1 MGVLNAGFAGRKA
14 AEDRDRF
21 NDALSEANPELLLLW
36 HGANDMLALDR
47 ATGSVL
53 AEGIAA
59 TTAAVEDL
67 VRDATGRGIRVML
80 ATQTPA
86 VQGLQRG
93 GAAPYLSRYN
103 DELKVM
109 AAKKGA
115 QIVDLYTL
123 VPASLV
129 GQDGL
134 HLTEEGYQRVADIF
148 LQAITAT
155 YEIQPARVPTDARYL
170 DSSYT
175 SVSP

>member
-1 MGVLNAGFAGRKA
+1 M
-14 AEDRDRF
+14 
-21 NDALSEANPELLLLW
+21 
-36 HGANDMLALDR
+36 
-47 ATGSVL
+47 
-53 AEGIAA
+53 
-59 TTAAVEDL
+59 

-80 ATQTPA
+80 ATQTPGI
-86 VQGLQRG
+86 QGLQRG

-103 DELKVM
+103 DELNVM

-134 HLTEEGYQRVADIF
+134 HLTGEGYQRVADVF

-155 YEIQPARVPTDARYL
+155 YEIQQRVPTGAH
-170 DSSYT
+170 
-175 SVSP
+175 